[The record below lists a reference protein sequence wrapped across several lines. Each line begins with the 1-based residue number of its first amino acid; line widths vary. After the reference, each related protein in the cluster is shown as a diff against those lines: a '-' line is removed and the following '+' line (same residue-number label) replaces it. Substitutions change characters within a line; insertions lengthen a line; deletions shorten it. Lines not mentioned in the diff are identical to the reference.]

1 MKLATRIA
9 LTIAALCTLALS
21 ASPAA
26 ASVGKQYYEGPVA
39 TEGVDGRS
47 PSVRVKIEFKKVNG
61 KRGKPK
67 AIIDF
72 QHRAIALF
80 CANGT
85 KTHTGPFYEPDG
97 GPGGFSFFERTGF
110 PVKKGRFKLSETTF
124 GSNVADVQK
133 ATGRVGRKGN
143 ATGTIQLTLFH
154 PVFGTCD
161 SGVVNWT
168 ASPVGAYSKPVIPPC
183 ANLGTCPP

>member
-1 MKLATRIA
+1 VRLR
-9 LTIAALCTLALS
+9 LTICFVLAIAFAASS
-21 ASPAA
+21 AAPAG
-26 ASVGKQYYEGPVA
+26 ASVGKQHYEGPVA
-39 TEGVDGRS
+39 TAGVDGRL
-47 PSVRVKIEFKKVNG
+47 PSVRVKIEFKKVKG

-72 QHRAIALF
+72 QHRAIALY
-80 CANGT
+80 CADGT
-85 KTHTGPFYEPDG
+85 KTHTGPFYGADG
-97 GPGGFSFFERTGF
+97 GPGGFSFFEQTGL
-110 PVKKGRFKLSETTF
+110 PVKKGRFKLSETTS
-124 GSNVADVQK
+124 GSDVADVQR

-183 ANLGTCPP
+183 ANLGSCPP

>member
-1 MKLATRIA
+1 MARSNLIIVLGT
-9 LTIAALCTLALS
+9 AALCA
-21 ASPAA
+21 AVMAVPAG

-39 TEGVDGRS
+39 TQGVDGRS
-47 PSVRVKIEFKKVNG
+47 PSLRVKIEFKKVNG

-67 AIIDF
+67 AVIDF

-80 CANGT
+80 CANGM
-85 KTHTGPFYEPDG
+85 KTHTGPFYGDEG
-97 GPGGFSFFERTGF
+97 GP
-110 PVKKGRFKLSETTF
+110 
-124 GSNVADVQK
+124 A
-133 ATGRVGRKGN
+133 GRVGRKGN

-161 SGVVNWT
+161 SGVVGWT